1 MHDGI
6 APHFIAKYARHYEIL
21 HKPHPDVY
29 TLKLPTN
36 FVAHPTFHVLKLK
49 LFLHDEQKP
58 NWKQKVR
65 LKVDAIKHE
74 LAAEIKGM
82 FCMKHTHFKGK

>member
-1 MHDGI
+1 
-6 APHFIAKYARHYEIL
+6 
-21 HKPHPDVY
+21 
-29 TLKLPTN
+29 
-36 FVAHPTFHVLKLK
+36 

-82 FCMKHTHFKGK
+82 FCMKHTRFKGK